1 MAKFHKHKSNLGFQ
15 KTVLIYSQ
23 KLKDIMRL
31 SLLKNIKFRILITKD
46 IDSSSKEENIHQLL
60 LPNIMVLILINEFT
74 KYLILEALFKISSLK
89 KIIVIETEKNN
100 LGVDFRDRSDLIFY
114 LNSKIFSKKKFYKG
128 RKMFEHLGK
137 NQKIFLLIRREMV
150 PIFCVLKFKSLIK
163 LFSIYFKKRMGII
176 FKEKIFFFS
185 INSLKYLIELKIFKL
200 DFEEKFQR
208 ISDELGL
215 LSHKIIYFKS
225 KEFLYTFSY
234 IFEQFFY

>member
-1 MAKFHKHKSNLGFQ
+1 MAKFLKHRSNLEFQ
-15 KTVLIYSQ
+15 KTVLIYNQ

-31 SLLKNIKFRILITKD
+31 SLLKNKKFRILIKKD
-46 IDSSSKEENIHQLL
+46 IDSLNKEKNIRQLL
-60 LPNIMVLILINEFT
+60 LPNMMVLILINEYT
-74 KYLILEALFKISSLK
+74 KYLVLEALFKISTLK

-100 LGVDFRDRSDLIFY
+100 LRVEFKDRPDLIFY

-128 RKMFEHLGK
+128 RKIFEHLGK
-137 NQKIFLLIRREMV
+137 NEKILLLIRRETV
-150 PIFCVLKFKSLIK
+150 PIFCVLKFKTLIK

-185 INSLKYLIELKIFKL
+185 INSLKYLFELKNFKL

-215 LSHKIIYFKS
+215 LSLKIIYFKS
-225 KEFLYTFSY
+225 KEFLYTFSF
-234 IFEQFFY
+234 IFEQFF